1 MRKKMELLDVLDEEG
16 NITGKT
22 EDKDIIHAKGL
33 WHKEV
38 EVWIVNEEGKIL
50 IQKRSEIKKQAPNK
64 YSITAG
70 HVENGENV
78 EDAMV
83 REIEEEIGIKCKKE
97 ELKLILIAKHRSY
110 RGDNNAFRY
119 GYFLKTDKKISDFIK
134 QEEEVSELKYITIE
148 ELKEVVEKQDSNYL
162 FGKWE
167 YIQEVIKYLEEKIL
181 ERR

>member
-1 MRKKMELLDVLDEEG
+1 MELLDILDEDG
-16 NITGKT
+16 KVTGKT
-22 EDKDIIHAKGL
+22 EDKDIIHATGL

-38 EVWIVNEEGKIL
+38 EVWIVNKEGKIL
-50 IQKRSEIKKQAPNK
+50 IQKRSEIMKQAPNK

-70 HVENGENV
+70 HVKSGEDIK
-78 EDAMV
+78 DAMV
-83 REIEEEIGIKCKKE
+83 REIKEEIGIVCKKE
-97 ELKLILIAKHRSY
+97 ELKLILIAKHQSY

-119 GYFLKTDKKISDFIK
+119 DYFLETDKKISDFIR
-134 QEEEVSELKYITIE
+134 QEEEVSELKYITIQ
-148 ELKEVVEKQDSNYL
+148 ELKEVVENQDSNYL

>member
-1 MRKKMELLDVLDEEG
+1 MRENMELLDVLDEDG
-16 NITGKT
+16 KVTGKT

-38 EVWIVNEEGKIL
+38 EVWIVNQEGKIL
-50 IQKRSEIKKQAPNK
+50 IKKQAPNK

-70 HVENGENV
+70 HVESGENV

-83 REIEEEIGIKCKKE
+83 REIKEEIGMKCKKE
-97 ELKLILIAKHRSY
+97 DLKLILIAKHQSY

-119 GYFLKTDKKISDFIK
+119 GYFLKTDKKISDFIR
-134 QEEEVSELKYITIE
+134 QEKEVSELKYITIE

-167 YIQEVIKYLEEKIL
+167 YIEEVIEYLEEKIL
-181 ERR
+181 DRR